1 MAQHRRLHVLTQMK
15 ALGLVP
21 LFYHHEDEVA
31 WQVAQ
36 ACAEGGCPLVEF
48 TNRGDRAFDVFKH
61 MARRRDEE
69 RPEIVLGVGSVCD
82 GPTAALFMASG
93 ADFVVG
99 PLLDEQVARSC
110 NSQKVAYLPGCGSV
124 TEIHQ
129 AHLLGVELCKV
140 FPAGQVGGPAFIKS
154 VMGPCA
160 WADLMPTGGVSPTRQ
175 NLREWFD
182 AGAAC
187 VGMGSQLISREV
199 LAEASYGK
207 LTQQIGEIL
216 QLIAE
221 IRGR

>member
-21 LFYHHEDEVA
+21 LFYHHEDEAA
-31 WQVAQ
+31 WQVVQ
-36 ACAEGGCPLVEF
+36 ACAAGGCPLVEF

-69 RPEIVLGVGSVCD
+69 RPEVILGVGSVCD
-82 GPTAALFMASG
+82 GPTAALFMACG

-99 PLLDEQVARSC
+99 PLLDEQVARTC

-129 AHLLGVELCKV
+129 AHLLGVEVCKV

-154 VMGPCA
+154 VKGPCA
-160 WADLMPTGGVSPTRQ
+160 WAELMPSGGVSPTRQ
-175 NLREWFD
+175 NLSEWFD

-187 VGMGSQLISREV
+187 VGMGSQLISRDV
-199 LAEASYGK
+199 LAQASYGK
-207 LTQQIGEIL
+207 LTRQVGETL

-221 IRGR
+221 IRGH